1 MEKIS
6 SFLKQL
12 QLPEEVYDL
21 LLQSWG
27 IEKTLSKGGFLIREG
42 EMEHHLYLI
51 LQGELLIYYERDGL
65 EQTVGF
71 GYEDTLI
78 CSFPSFI
85 RLQPS
90 DYYIKALSETK
101 LIGISRRDFY
111 DLLHQH
117 NALETVWRSMV
128 EVALLGRIEREVDL
142 LTVSPK
148 ERIQRLLNRSPHLFQ
163 LVPMKYIASYL
174 HMAPETLSR
183 NMKS

>member
-1 MEKIS
+1 MNKLHN
-6 SFLKQL
+6 FLQQL
-12 QLPEEVYDL
+12 QLPEEVYTL
-21 LLQSWG
+21 LLQCWN
-27 IEKTLSKGGFLIREG
+27 IEKTLSKGDFLIREG
-42 EMEHHLYLI
+42 EVEYHLHLV

-90 DYYIKALSETK
+90 DYYIRALSETI
-101 LIGISRRDFY
+101 LIGISRQDFY
-111 DLLHQH
+111 SLLHQY

-163 LVPMKYIASYL
+163 LVPLKYIASYL

-183 NMKS
+183 NMK